1 MAWSHLPLA
10 KLSSGLLWL
19 RNSKTIGTHMTH
31 KQTTLG
37 EEILGFYTLKRLK
50 LLKMLCSLN
59 FRFWYILISEYSQI
73 AKLNSRKIFSSRV
86 LLSSSYWRLTH
97 LNNDYKLRT
106 GMYTYN
112 DNDNNLP
119 RVIRLSHNTTLPTWI
134 IRTIMYPWKK
144 IDGYG
149 GPYMW
154 LLFASHTFN
163 DLLLTST
170 STLDWC
176 QFRLGMIRVD
186 ALCSGPR
193 SEHNSKL
200 LMRMIY
206 TCSENVA
213 VVIVSCKR
221 FVSGAWI
228 LIVE

>member
-1 MAWSHLPLA
+1 
-10 KLSSGLLWL
+10 
-19 RNSKTIGTHMTH
+19 
-31 KQTTLG
+31 
-37 EEILGFYTLKRLK
+37 
-50 LLKMLCSLN
+50 
-59 FRFWYILISEYSQI
+59 
-73 AKLNSRKIFSSRV
+73 
-86 LLSSSYWRLTH
+86 
-97 LNNDYKLRT
+97 
-106 GMYTYN
+106 MYTYN

-206 TCSENVA
+206 TNDLLLTTITLDWCQFRLGAIRVDALCSGPRSEHNSKLLMRMIYTCIKNVA

-221 FVSGAWI
+221 FDFGPWI
-228 LIVE
+228 LILE